1 MLKSVAPR
9 NLPAWLNEGL
19 AMYFEGHDGT
29 VSERRLAAARLFVP
43 LAVLQTSFARLNS
56 AQAVI
61 AYEESAFATR
71 ALVDRIGPAGVGE
84 LLQDLS
90 AGQTMDQAI
99 ERFGIT
105 FAAFESDL
113 ERRVGAK
120 SRGAAVR

>member
-1 MLKSVAPR
+1 MLKSIASR

-19 AMYFEGHDGT
+19 AMYFEGRDT
-29 VSERRLAAARLFVP
+29 AMSERRLAAARLFVP
-43 LAVLQTSFARLNS
+43 LAVLQTSFARLNA

-71 ALVDRIGPAGVGE
+71 ALVDRVGPAGVGQ

-120 SRGAAVR
+120 GRATAVR